1 MGRGGT
7 RWVRVVKYGWQLK
20 YVLPLCS
27 YPVFNL
33 EHLAPFLCSTRDLHF
48 RFSVKFYTP
57 DPGQLEEE
65 YTRYLF
71 ALQMKRN
78 LASGKLICNE
88 NTAALLASYIAQGWS
103 LVEKLYSI

>member
-1 MGRGGT
+1 MALQHPWLRDFVT
-7 RWVRVVKYGWQLK
+7 LI
-20 YVLPLCS
+20 S
-27 YPVFNL
+27 
-33 EHLAPFLCSTRDLHF
+33 STRDLNF

-88 NTAALLASYIAQGWS
+88 NTAALLASYVAQGEFWIWIGRTRS
-103 LVEKLYSI
+103 LREYIGY

>member
-1 MGRGGT
+1 MHT
-7 RWVRVVKYGWQLK
+7 IETEIPLK
-20 YVLPLCS
+20 TTLILWPYNILDYETLS
-27 YPVFNL
+27 L
-33 EHLAPFLCSTRDLHF
+33 ISSTRDLNF

-88 NTAALLASYIAQGWS
+88 NTAALLASYVAQG
-103 LVEKLYSI
+103 EF